1 MTAMTA
7 TIPLLAE
14 PDRNAAQAARPLAAP
29 APLAALSDEPLP
41 AMVYRSEAFAED
53 LYGEMPLERRSAA
66 FSAGVGTGLS
76 AGMARIWSTVPLGI
90 ALAAGIG
97 LPWTLPH

>member
-1 MTAMTA
+1 MTAD
-7 TIPLLAE
+7 
-14 PDRNAAQAARPLAAP
+14 PDFQNADSTPDGAQVAMARVVRAVP
-29 APLAALSDEPLP
+29 EPLP

-53 LYGEMPLERRSAA
+53 LDPGPLFERRRSG
-66 FSAGVGTGLS
+66 SLRAGL
-76 AGMARIWSTVPLGI
+76 ARVWSTVPLGI

>member
-1 MTAMTA
+1 MPLSNDALHALDRLDADASAGSDRTGRLAPTAA
-7 TIPLLAE
+7 
-14 PDRNAAQAARPLAAP
+14 
-29 APLAALSDEPLP
+29 EPLP

-53 LYGEMPLERRSAA
+53 LDFWTPGERALTGAWR
-66 FSAGVGTGLS
+66 AGL
-76 AGMARIWSTVPLGI
+76 ARVWAMVPMGV